1 MPTSGE
7 IYEPLGNLHGKGIY
21 KVDGILMKVDIVFS
35 FFIPIMAT
43 ELRAGPLPLF
53 ICVGHY
59 RSGSVLRD
67 RIYDRDIRQ
76 PVNRDGRK

>member
-1 MPTSGE
+1 
-7 IYEPLGNLHGKGIY
+7 
-21 KVDGILMKVDIVFS
+21 
-35 FFIPIMAT
+35 MAP
-43 ELRAGPLPLF
+43 ELGPLPLF

-67 RIYDRDIRQ
+67 RIFDRDIRQ